1 MTLHSYL
8 LFCGASLLLCLS
20 PGPDMIYLLSRC
32 VAQGRRAGVVAAL
45 GINAGADVH
54 LIAAVTGLSAI
65 LATSAT
71 AFTVVK
77 WAGAAYLLYLGVRIL
92 TGKAAPLTLD
102 SGTLKGADLR
112 SVFWQGFWSDALN
125 PKVALFFLALL
136 PQFLPAGGGGHVRDL
151 LILGM
156 TCIVIGLVFNLA
168 LALTSAKVS
177 EGLRRNPSLTAWLQK
192 GLGAVFVGLG
202 LRLAVEKA

>member
-1 MTLHSYL
+1 MTLHAYL

-45 GINAGADVH
+45 GINTGGWVH

-77 WAGAAYLLYLGVRIL
+77 WVGAAYLVYLGVRIL
-92 TGKAAPLTLD
+92 AGKARPLELTPD
-102 SGTLKGADLR
+102 SLKGADLKKT
-112 SVFWQGFWSDALN
+112 
-125 PKVALFFLALL
+125 P
-136 PQFLPAGGGGHVRDL
+136 
-151 LILGM
+151 
-156 TCIVIGLVFNLA
+156 
-168 LALTSAKVS
+168 
-177 EGLRRNPSLTAWLQK
+177 E
-192 GLGAVFVGLG
+192 
-202 LRLAVEKA
+202 